1 MKHRVKPKRLGR
13 YKAGLW
19 AEGIAAIYLRFK
31 GYQIIE
37 RRYKT
42 PGGEIDLIARRRK
55 HFAFV
60 EVKYRQSLDEA
71 KFSLTDQQKRR
82 INKAALFWLARNE
95 HRYESLSFDVIVM
108 APWHWPLHIKSA
120 FDEM

>member
-1 MKHRVKPKRLGR
+1 MNQQVKQKRLGR

-19 AEGIAAIYLRFK
+19 AEGLAAIVLRLS

-42 PGGEIDLIARRRK
+42 PGGEIDLIARRGR

-60 EVKYRQSLDEA
+60 EVKFRQSLDEA
-71 KFSLTDQQKRR
+71 KFSLSVQQKRR

-95 HRYESLSFDVIVM
+95 HPYESLSFDVIVM
-108 APWHWPLHIKSA
+108 APWRWPLHIKSA
-120 FDEM
+120 FEEM